1 MPVKKVIDWK
11 LSELPVGTIVDG
23 SGPTRSRSQYYKEEV
38 HWAKDPF
45 LWWSE
50 LAGGDYTEGRRD
62 DEIDNLI
69 TDFEILSVPAEW
81 YEEFKPLP
89 YSRWSVNRAGWV
101 KMDVKMIDASESLD
115 NFIGIGSTFITVQAA
130 VRKAF
135 A

>member
-1 MPVKKVIDWK
+1 
-11 LSELPVGTIVDG
+11 LGTIVDG

-45 LWWSE
+45 LWWSD

-69 TDFEILSVPAEW
+69 TDFEILSVPAAW
-81 YEEFKPLP
+81 YEEFKLVPNTNF
-89 YSRWSVNRAGWV
+89 YVNRAGWV
-101 KMDVKMIDASESLD
+101 LYGQNIPNGRRVVMDQE
-115 NFIGIGSTFITVQAA
+115 TVQSGRITISIKTA
-130 VRKAF
+130 VRRAF